1 MSLQA
6 ALSLIARSALGQ
18 MPLSMTIQ
26 PTTGGGSILMA
37 ENHRTPEERFRLYP
51 GKRISSWLSIRHGRG
66 HACGHGQTVVMTYRR
81 DTIIVLDMDE
91 AKRLRAWL
99 NSVIP

>member
-1 MSLQA
+1 MKDS
-6 ALSLIARSALGQ
+6 
-18 MPLSMTIQ
+18 
-26 PTTGGGSILMA
+26 PT
-37 ENHRTPEERFRLYP
+37 EKERFLPHP

-66 HACGHGQTVVMTYRR
+66 RLCGNGQNVVMTYRR

-99 NSVIP
+99 DSVIP